1 MRVKQPLRSA
11 IDLLFFQ
18 SPLEA
23 QLIVTRRC
31 NLSCGY
37 CTEFDNYSSP
47 VPLEVLK
54 ERIDAI
60 HRLRVVNT
68 SLLGGEPLMHP
79 NIVELVE
86 YCNRKNQVSITTNGY
101 LLTKKLVKKLNE
113 AGLSNLQ
120 ISIDA
125 IETDRTGY
133 IQKSLKKLLPKLEI
147 LREYANFDVH
157 ANIVLCESTKSA
169 FMETVSR
176 IRALGFNVSVGLMHD
191 GEGQIEIEGDEYL
204 KLWDKYFKNG
214 EPYPLSDY
222 DYGRKLLQ
230 GQKPKWK
237 CRSGSRYLYVDESG
251 LVQYCSSQRNRLNKP
266 LTEYRLR
273 DLRKQSQQYKGCEE
287 GCSLLCVYRD
297 SMIDNQPKETLK
309 VAYKVL
315 SQKFFSPLKS
325 RS

>member
-11 IDLLFFQ
+11 IDLLFFK

-37 CTEFDNYSSP
+37 CTEFDNHSAP
-47 VPLEVLK
+47 VPLELLK

-79 NIVELVE
+79 DIVELVE
-86 YCNRKNQVSITTNGY
+86 YCNRKNQVSITTNGF
-101 LLTKKLVKKLNE
+101 LLNE
-113 AGLSNLQ
+113 KLIEQLNKAGLSNLQ

-125 IETDRTGY
+125 LESDRTGY
-133 IQKSLKKLLPKLEI
+133 IQKSLKKLLPKLEL
-147 LREYANFDVH
+147 LREHANFDVH
-157 ANIVLCESTKSA
+157 ANIVLCESTRST
-169 FMETVSR
+169 FMETVSK

-204 KLWDKYFKNG
+204 ELWDNYFQNG

-222 DYGRKLLQ
+222 DYGRQLLQ

-237 CRSGSRYLYVDESG
+237 CRSGSRYLYVDEFG

-266 LTEYRLR
+266 LTEYSLQ
-273 DLRKQSQQYKGCEE
+273 DLKKQSQQYKGCEE

-297 SMIDNQPKETLK
+297 SMIDNQPMEMVQ
-309 VAYKVL
+309 VASKIL
-315 SQKFFSPLKS
+315 SQKFLSPLKS
-325 RS
+325 R

>member
-1 MRVKQPLRSA
+1 MRVKQPLQSA
-11 IDLLFFQ
+11 ISLLFFK
-18 SPLEA
+18 SPIEA

-47 VPLEVLK
+47 VPLELLK

-79 NIVELVE
+79 DIVEIVE
-86 YCNRKNQVSITTNGY
+86 YCNRKNQVSITTNGF
-101 LLTKKLVKKLNE
+101 LLTEKLVKKLNE

-125 IETDRTGY
+125 LETDSTGY

-147 LREYANFDVH
+147 LREHANFDVH
-157 ANIVLCESTKSA
+157 ANIVLCKSTKST
-169 FMETVSR
+169 FMETLTK
-176 IRALGFNVSVGLMHD
+176 IRAFGFNVSVGLMHD
-191 GEGQIEIEGDEYL
+191 EKGQIEIEGDEYL
-204 KLWDKYFKNG
+204 KLWDEYFTTSG
-214 EPYPLSDY
+214 ELYPLSDY

-237 CRSGSRYLYVDESG
+237 CRSGSRYLYVDELG
-251 LVQYCSSQRNRLNKP
+251 LVQYCSSQRDRLNKP
-266 LTEYRLR
+266 LTEYRLG
-273 DLRKQSQQYKGCEE
+273 DLKQQSQQYKGCEE
-287 GCSLLCVYRD
+287 GCSIMCVYRD
-297 SMIDNQPKETLK
+297 SMLDNEPKELLK
-309 VAYKVL
+309 GIYKVL
-315 SQKFFSPLKS
+315 SQKFLVPSKS
-325 RS
+325 

>member
-11 IDLLFFQ
+11 IDLLFLK

-47 VPLEVLK
+47 VPLELLK

-79 NIVELVE
+79 DIVEIIK
-86 YCNRKNQVSITTNGY
+86 YSNRKNQVSITTNGF
-101 LLTKKLVKKLNE
+101 LLTEKLVKKLNE

-125 IETDRTGY
+125 LDTDSTGY

-147 LREYANFDVH
+147 LREHANFDVH
-157 ANIVLCESTKSA
+157 ANIVLCESTKLT
-169 FMETVSR
+169 FMETLSK
-176 IRALGFNVSVGLMHD
+176 IRAFGFNVSVGLMHD
-191 GEGQIEIEGDEYL
+191 EKGQIEIEGEEYL
-204 KLWDKYFKNG
+204 KLWDEYFTTSG
-214 EPYPLSDY
+214 ELYPLSDY

-237 CRSGSRYLYVDESG
+237 CRSGSRYLYVDEFG
-251 LVQYCSSQRNRLNKP
+251 LVQYCSSQRDRLNKP
-266 LTEYRLR
+266 LIEYSLG
-273 DLRKQSQQYKGCEE
+273 DLKQQSQQSKGCEE
-287 GCSLLCVYRD
+287 GCSIMCVYRD
-297 SMIDNQPKETLK
+297 SMLDNEPKEILK
-309 VAYKVL
+309 GIYKVL
-315 SQKFFSPLKS
+315 SQKFLVPSKS
-325 RS
+325 

>member
-11 IDLLFFQ
+11 IDLLFFK
-18 SPLEA
+18 SPIEA

-47 VPLEVLK
+47 VPLELLK

-79 NIVELVE
+79 DIVEIVE
-86 YCNRKNQVSITTNGY
+86 YCNRKNQVSITTNGF
-101 LLTKKLVKKLNE
+101 LLTEKLVKKLNE

-125 IETDRTGY
+125 LETDSTGY

-147 LREYANFDVH
+147 LREHANFDVH
-157 ANIVLCESTKSA
+157 ANIVLCKSTKST
-169 FMETVSR
+169 FMETLTK
-176 IRALGFNVSVGLMHD
+176 IRAFGFNVSVGLMHNE
-191 GEGQIEIEGDEYL
+191 EGQIEIEGDEYI
-204 KLWDKYFKNG
+204 KLWDEYFATSG
-214 EPYPLSDY
+214 ELYPLSDY

-237 CRSGSRYLYVDESG
+237 CRSGSRYLYVDEFG
-251 LVQYCSSQRNRLNKP
+251 LVQYCSSQRDRLNKP
-266 LTEYRLR
+266 LTEYRLG
-273 DLRKQSQQYKGCEE
+273 DLKQQSGQYKGCEE
-287 GCSLLCVYRD
+287 GCSIMCVYRD
-297 SMIDNQPKETLK
+297 SMLDNEPKELLK
-309 VAYKVL
+309 GIYKVL
-315 SQKFFSPLKS
+315 SQKFLVPSKS
-325 RS
+325 

>member
-1 MRVKQPLRSA
+1 MRVEQPLRSV
-11 IDLLFFQ
+11 INLLFFK

-37 CTEFDNYSSP
+37 CTEFDNYSEP
-47 VPLEVLK
+47 VPLELLK

-79 NIVELVE
+79 DIVEIVK
-86 YCNRKNQVSITTNGY
+86 YSNRKNQVSITTNGF
-101 LLTKKLVKKLNE
+101 LLTEKLIKQLNE

-125 IETDRTGY
+125 LETDRTGY
-133 IQKSLKKLLPKLEI
+133 IQKSLKKLLPKLE
-147 LREYANFDVH
+147 LLQKHANFDVH

-169 FMETVSR
+169 FIETSAK
-176 IRALGFNVSVGLMHD
+176 IRDLGFNVSVGLMHD
-191 GEGQIEIEGDEYL
+191 EKGQIEIEGDEYL
-204 KLWDKYFKNG
+204 QLWEEYFQSG
-214 EPYPLSDY
+214 EPYPLNDY
-222 DYGRKLLQ
+222 DYGKKLLR
-230 GQKPKWK
+230 GEKPKWK

-251 LVQYCSSQRNRLNKP
+251 LVQYCSFQRNRLNKT
-266 LTEYRLR
+266 LTEYTLR
-273 DLRKQSQQYKGCEE
+273 DLKQQSQQYKGCEE

-297 SMIDNQPKETLK
+297 SMLDNEPKEMLK
-309 VAYKVL
+309 GAYKLL
-315 SQKFFSPLKS
+315 SQKFLGAMD
-325 RS
+325 

>member
-1 MRVKQPLRSA
+1 MRVKQPLKSV
-11 IDLLFFQ
+11 IDVLFYK

-37 CTEFDNYSSP
+37 CTEFDNYSAP
-47 VPLEVLK
+47 VPLELLK

-79 NIVELVE
+79 DIVEIVK
-86 YCNRKNQVSITTNGY
+86 YCDRKNQVSITTNGF
-101 LLTKKLVKKLNE
+101 LLTEKLVKKLNE

-125 IETDRTGY
+125 LETDRTGY

-147 LREYANFDVH
+147 LREHANFDVH
-157 ANIVLCESTKSA
+157 ANIVLCESTKQS
-169 FMETVSR
+169 FLETVAK

-191 GEGQIEIEGDEYL
+191 GAGQIKIEGDEYL
-204 KLWDKYFKNG
+204 QLWDEYFQSG
-214 EPYPLSDY
+214 ELYPLSEY
-222 DYGRKLLQ
+222 DYGKELLQ
-230 GQKPKWK
+230 GNKPQWK
-237 CRSGSRYLYVDESG
+237 CRSGSRYLYIDEFG

-266 LTEYRLR
+266 LTEYTLD
-273 DLRKQSQQYKGCEE
+273 DLKQQSQQYKGCEE
-287 GCSLLCVYRD
+287 GCSLFCVYRD
-297 SMIDNQPKETLK
+297 SMVDNEPKKLLK
-309 VAYKVL
+309 AAYQVL
-315 SQKFFSPLKS
+315 SQKSS
-325 RS
+325 

>member
-11 IDLLFFQ
+11 IDLLFFK

-37 CTEFDNYSSP
+37 CSEFDNHSPP
-47 VPLEVLK
+47 VPLELLK

-79 NIVELVE
+79 DIVEIVR
-86 YCNRKNQVSITTNGY
+86 YCNRKNQVSITTNGF
-101 LLTKKLVKKLNE
+101 LLTEKLVKQLNE

-125 IETDRTGY
+125 VETDRTGY

-147 LREYANFDVH
+147 LYEHADFDVH
-157 ANIVLCESTKSA
+157 ANIVLCESTKLA
-169 FMETVSR
+169 FIETEAK
-176 IRALGFNVSVGLMHD
+176 IRDMGFNVSVGLMHD
-191 GEGQIEIEGDEYL
+191 NRGKIEIEGEEYL
-204 KLWDKYFKNG
+204 KLWDEHFEHG
-214 EPYPLSDY
+214 EAYPLSDY

-237 CRSGSRYLYVDESG
+237 CRSGSRYLYVDEFG
-251 LVQYCSSQRNRLNKP
+251 LVQYCSSQRDRLNKP
-266 LTEYRLR
+266 LTEYSPQ
-273 DLRKQSQQYKGCEE
+273 DFKEQSQQHKGCEA

-297 SMIDNQPKETLK
+297 SMLDNEPQEILK
-309 VAYKVL
+309 AAYKIL
-315 SQKFFSPLKS
+315 SQKLFAPSS
-325 RS
+325 G

>member
-11 IDLLFFQ
+11 INLLFFK

-47 VPLEVLK
+47 VPLELLK

-79 NIVELVE
+79 DIVEIVE
-86 YCNRKNQVSITTNGY
+86 YCNRKNQVSITTNGF
-101 LLTKKLVKKLNE
+101 LLTEKLVKKLNE

-120 ISIDA
+120 ISIDSL
-125 IETDRTGY
+125 ETDSTGY

-147 LREYANFDVH
+147 LREHANFDVH
-157 ANIVLCESTKSA
+157 ANIVLCESTKST
-169 FMETVSR
+169 FMETLTK
-176 IRALGFNVSVGLMHD
+176 IRAFGFNVSVGLMHD
-191 GEGQIEIEGDEYL
+191 EEGQIEIEGEEYL
-204 KLWDKYFKNG
+204 KLWDEYFATSG
-214 EPYPLSDY
+214 ELYPLSDY

-237 CRSGSRYLYVDESG
+237 CRSGSRYLYVDEFG
-251 LVQYCSSQRNRLNKP
+251 LVQYCSSQRDRLNKP
-266 LTEYRLR
+266 LIEYELG
-273 DLRKQSQQYKGCEE
+273 DLKQQSQQYKGCEE
-287 GCSLLCVYRD
+287 GCSIMCVYRD
-297 SMIDNQPKETLK
+297 SMLDNEPKELLK
-309 VAYKVL
+309 GIYKVL
-315 SQKFFSPLKS
+315 SQKFLIPSKS
-325 RS
+325 

>member
-11 IDLLFFQ
+11 IDLLFFK
-18 SPLEA
+18 SPIEA

-47 VPLEVLK
+47 VPLELLK

-79 NIVELVE
+79 DIVEIVE
-86 YCNRKNQVSITTNGY
+86 YCNRKNQVSITTNGF
-101 LLTKKLVKKLNE
+101 LLTEKLVKKLNE

-125 IETDRTGY
+125 LETDPTGY

-147 LREYANFDVH
+147 LREHANFDVH
-157 ANIVLCESTKSA
+157 ANIVLCESTKST
-169 FMETVSR
+169 FMETLTK
-176 IRALGFNVSVGLMHD
+176 IRAFGFNVSVGLMHD
-191 GEGQIEIEGDEYL
+191 EKGQIEIEGDEYL
-204 KLWDKYFKNG
+204 KLWDEYFTTSG
-214 EPYPLSDY
+214 ELYPLSDY

-237 CRSGSRYLYVDESG
+237 CRSGSRYLYVDEFG
-251 LVQYCSSQRNRLNKP
+251 LVQYCSSQRDRLNKP
-266 LTEYRLR
+266 LTEYRLV
-273 DLRKQSQQYKGCEE
+273 DLKQQSQQYKGCEE
-287 GCSLLCVYRD
+287 GCSIMCVYRD
-297 SMIDNQPKETLK
+297 SMLDNEPKELLK
-309 VAYKVL
+309 GIYKVL
-315 SQKFFSPLKS
+315 SQKFLVPSKS
-325 RS
+325 